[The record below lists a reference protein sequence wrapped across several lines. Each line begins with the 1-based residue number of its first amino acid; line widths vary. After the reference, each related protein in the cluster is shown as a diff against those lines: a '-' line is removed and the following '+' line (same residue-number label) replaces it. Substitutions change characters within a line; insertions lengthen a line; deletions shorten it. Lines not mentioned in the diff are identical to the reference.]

1 MLGGLAAGFLV
12 VGVLGAKYGK
22 GDEAKWFGVVVAWMG
37 LVLGAVQVV
46 YG

>member
-12 VGVLGAKYGK
+12 VGVLGARYGK
-22 GDEAKWFGVVVAWMG
+22 SPTARGTGVVVAWVG
-37 LVLGAVQVV
+37 LVLGAVQVI